1 MATQHGSRGICIE
14 NDMNMQNS
22 QSFPHDY
29 NYAIVVVVVP
39 AAIDFHGVEVNLNDL
54 LHDFSE

>member
-1 MATQHGSRGICIE
+1 MAAQHGSRDICIE

-29 NYAIVVVVVP
+29 NYAIVVVVA
-39 AAIDFHGVEVNLNDL
+39 AAIDFQGVKVNLNDL
-54 LHDFSE
+54 LCGFNK